1 MARPRTLTDEERK
14 ERQKA
19 ACKKWCEANR
29 EKLKEIRRR
38 YYEKNKEECDRRTR
52 EWGKNHPESI
62 KAINQRWLDKNP
74 NYFKEYREKKRKER
88 ISNGTN
94 HH

>member
-1 MARPRTLTDEERK
+1 MEHPERVR
-14 ERQKA
+14 EI
-19 ACKKWCEANR
+19 KK
-29 EKLKEIRRR
+29 R
-38 YYEKNKEECDRRTR
+38 YYEKNKEKHAQWMR
-52 EWGKNHPESI
+52 EWQKNHPESI

-88 ISNGTN
+88 ISNGTD